1 MYPANVA
8 YHRASSVAEAIEL
21 LGENEDAKLI
31 AGGHSLIPLLKL
43 RLAAPS
49 ALIDIGR
56 IDSLKGISCGDG
68 SVRIGAL
75 TTHSTLAS
83 CSDLQSCTP
92 LVSEAAALIG
102 DPAVRNR
109 GTIGGNLAHADP
121 ASDLPTVAVALGA
134 SVQAT
139 GPNGDRCI
147 AAGDFFEDL
156 MTTALG
162 DDEVMT
168 SVEVPETKG
177 QGTAYAKMLH
187 PASRYAVVSAAA
199 VVTASDGK
207 CTGASVAVGGV
218 EAKPAKACSVEA
230 ALVGSS
236 LDACSIESAAKAV
249 ADDLTWRRH
258 RRRVRVRRL
267 PAGHGGGVREARPHM
282 RRRAGRLA
290 GPDSPE
296 EKDEVEHEP
305 G

>member
-21 LGENEDAKLI
+21 LAENEDSKLI
-31 AGGHSLIPLLKL
+31 AGGHSLIPLMKL

-56 IDSLKGISCGDG
+56 IDSLKGTSCEDG
-68 SVRIGAL
+68 TVRIGAL

-83 CSDLQSCTP
+83 CSDLQSCCP

-109 GTIGGNLAHADP
+109 ATIGGNLAHADP

-134 SVQAT
+134 TIQAT
-139 GPNGDRCI
+139 GSNGDRCI
-147 AAGDFFEDL
+147 AAGDFFEEL
-156 MTTALG
+156 MTTAL
-162 DDEVMT
+162 DDGEVLT
-168 SVEVPETKG
+168 SVQAPAIQDG

-199 VVTASDGK
+199 VVTASDGQ

-218 EAKPAKACSVEA
+218 ESTPAKACNVEA
-230 ALVGSS
+230 ALVGSA

-249 ADDLTWRRH
+249 ADDLTGDAMDDVFATGDYRRAMAE
-258 RRRVRVRRL
+258 VYVRRAL
-267 PAGHGGGVREARPHM
+267 TSAAE
-282 RRRAGRLA
+282 RAG
-290 GPDSPE
+290 
-296 EKDEVEHEP
+296 
-305 G
+305 

>member
-21 LGENEDAKLI
+21 LAENEDSKLI
-31 AGGHSLIPLLKL
+31 AGGHSLIPLMKL
-43 RLAAPS
+43 RLAMPS

-56 IDSLKGISCGDG
+56 IDSLRGTSCGNG
-68 SVRIGAL
+68 TVRIGAL
-75 TTHSTLAS
+75 TTHSTLAH
-83 CSDLQSCTP
+83 CSDVQSCLP

-109 GTIGGNLAHADP
+109 ATIGGNLAHADP

-134 SVQAT
+134 TMQAT

-162 DDEVMT
+162 DDEVLT
-168 SVEVPETKG
+168 SIEAPEIQGG

-199 VVTASDGK
+199 VVTASDGQ
-207 CTGASVAVGGV
+207 CTAASVAVGGV
-218 EAKPAKACSVEA
+218 EATPAKACNVEA
-230 ALVGSS
+230 ALVGKA
-236 LDACSIESAAKAV
+236 LDSCAIDEAAKAV
-249 ADDLTWRRH
+249 ADDLTGDAIDDVYASGDYRRAMAE
-258 RRRVRVRRL
+258 VYVRRAL
-267 PAGHGGGVREARPHM
+267 TCAAE
-282 RRRAGRLA
+282 RAG
-290 GPDSPE
+290 
-296 EKDEVEHEP
+296 
-305 G
+305 

>member
-8 YHRASSVAEAIEL
+8 YNRASSVAEAIEL
-21 LGENEDAKLI
+21 LAENEDSKLI
-31 AGGHSLIPLLKL
+31 AGGHSLIPLMKL

-56 IDSLKGISCGDG
+56 IDSLRGTSCGNG
-68 SVRIGAL
+68 TVRIGAL

-83 CSDLQSCTP
+83 CSDVQSCLP

-109 GTIGGNLAHADP
+109 ATIGGNLAHADP

-134 SVQAT
+134 TMQAT

-162 DDEVMT
+162 DDEVLT
-168 SVEVPETKG
+168 SIEAPEIQGG
-177 QGTAYAKMLH
+177 QGSAYAKMLH

-199 VVTASDGK
+199 VVTASDGQ
-207 CTGASVAVGGV
+207 CTAASVAVGGV
-218 EAKPAKACSVEA
+218 ESTPAKVCSVEA
-230 ALVGSS
+230 ALVGSA
-236 LDACSIESAAKAV
+236 LDACAIDKAAKAV
-249 ADDLTWRRH
+249 ADDLAGDAIDDVYASGDYRRAMAE
-258 RRRVRVRRL
+258 VYVRRAL
-267 PAGHGGGVREARPHM
+267 TCAAE
-282 RRRAGRLA
+282 RAG
-290 GPDSPE
+290 
-296 EKDEVEHEP
+296 
-305 G
+305 

>member
-21 LGENEDAKLI
+21 LAENEDSKII
-31 AGGHSLIPLLKL
+31 AGGHSLIPLMKL

-56 IDSLKGISCGDG
+56 IDSLRGTSCGNG
-68 SVRIGAL
+68 AVRIGAL
-75 TTHSTLAS
+75 TTHSTLAH
-83 CSDLQSCTP
+83 CSDVQSCLP

-109 GTIGGNLAHADP
+109 ATIGGNLAHADP

-134 SVQAT
+134 TMQAT

-162 DDEVMT
+162 DDEVLT
-168 SVEVPETKG
+168 SIEAPEIQGG

-199 VVTASDGK
+199 VVTASDGQ
-207 CTGASVAVGGV
+207 CTAASVTVGGV
-218 EAKPAKACSVEA
+218 ESTPAKACSVEA
-230 ALVGSS
+230 ALVGSA
-236 LDACSIESAAKAV
+236 LDACSIDKAAKAV
-249 ADDLTWRRH
+249 ADDLSGDAIDDVYASGDYRRAMAE
-258 RRRVRVRRL
+258 VYVRRAL
-267 PAGHGGGVREARPHM
+267 TCAAE
-282 RRRAGRLA
+282 RAG
-290 GPDSPE
+290 
-296 EKDEVEHEP
+296 
-305 G
+305 